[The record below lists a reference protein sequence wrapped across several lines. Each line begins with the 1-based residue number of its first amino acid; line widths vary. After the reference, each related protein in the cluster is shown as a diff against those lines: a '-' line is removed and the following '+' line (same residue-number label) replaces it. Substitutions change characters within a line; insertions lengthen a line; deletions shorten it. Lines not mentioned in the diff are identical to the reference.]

1 MASVSNTT
9 MRCKLAHAVTPI
21 MITILSKDGTRIAS
35 WRSGTGLPLVLVHG
49 GSTDHTA
56 WKAVLPELERHFAVY
71 AIDRRG
77 RGGSSDAPSYAVER
91 EFEDVAAVVDSLE
104 GSVHLVGHSHGA
116 LCALEAARL
125 TSNIAKLVLYEPPLV
140 DGNSGVPGFI
150 DELDDLLAQGKRDE
164 LTARFLQVVLRRSP
178 EFIDELRADPSW
190 DGRLAAAHTLPREL
204 RIVEVYRFQ
213 QERFAEMRA
222 PTLLLEGEISP
233 PFLKASVAAAQTG
246 LPQSH
251 LVVLQGQGHG
261 AIGMAPELF
270 TSEVLNFL
278 RDAPS

>member
-1 MASVSNTT
+1 MV
-9 MRCKLAHAVTPI
+9 
-21 MITILSKDGTRIAS
+21 TILSKDGTQIAS
-35 WRSGTGLPLVLVHG
+35 WRSGTGSPLVLVHG
-49 GSTDHTA
+49 GTTDHTA
-56 WKAVLPELERHFAVY
+56 WKAVLPELERHFTVY

-77 RGGSSDAPSYAVER
+77 RGGSADAPSYSVER
-91 EFEDVAAVVDSLE
+91 EFQDVAAVVDSLE
-104 GSVHLVGHSHGA
+104 GSVHLVGHSYGA

-125 TSNIAKLVLYEPPLV
+125 TSNIAKLVLYEPPLIN
-140 DGNSGVPGFI
+140 GSAGIPPGFI

-164 LTARFLQVVLRRSP
+164 LTARFLHVVLGRSP

-190 DGRLAAAHTLPREL
+190 ASRLAAAHTLPREL

-213 QERFAEMRA
+213 PERFADMCT

-233 PFLKASVAAAQTG
+233 PFLKASVAAARAG
-246 LPQSH
+246 LPQSQ
-251 LVVLQGQGHG
+251 LVVLQGQGH
-261 AIGMAPELF
+261 AAMLMAPELF